1 MSHLLLAL
9 ALSAVLACSGSKPAE
24 SPAAVPEE
32 PGTAHPGA
40 AETGAAEP
48 AEAKPPAGSERGAA
62 AAEPAASQAVSMTL
76 FVASTLVDCQGEA
89 PQKCLQVR
97 ESSSE
102 PYRNLYAGIAGFQHE
117 PGYEYELRVEAT
129 AVPGAPADAASV
141 RYRLL
146 EVVAK
151 RKAPAASSP

>member
-24 SPAAVPEE
+24 APAAVPEE
-32 PGTAHPGA
+32 PG
-40 AETGAAEP
+40 AAEP
-48 AEAKPPAGSERGAA
+48 GEAELPAGSEPETP
-62 AAEPAASQAVSMTL
+62 AEPATAPEGVSQTL
-76 FVASTLVDCQGEA
+76 FVASTLADCQGEA

-97 ESSSE
+97 ESASE

-129 AVPGAPADAASV
+129 AVPDAPADAPSV

-146 EVVAK
+146 EVVSK
-151 RKAPAASSP
+151 RKAGAASSP